1 MFCTPGGRSPSVC
14 MPVDTKLNMCTPHV
28 KHVAKSSRLTLTA
41 LFQPWWQAKAEIAI
55 LNAQSC
61 HNSIEAIPLTCAQA
75 VTCTAILSAPLMLTS
90 YC

>member
-1 MFCTPGGRSPSVC
+1 
-14 MPVDTKLNMCTPHV
+14 MPVDTKLNMCLMSNMLL
-28 KHVAKSSRLTLTA
+28 KSSRLTLTA
-41 LFQPWWQAKAEIAI
+41 LFQPWWQAKAEIAL